1 MKKHA
6 RQVHCIGLKAW
17 FEEDDDAAQQGCN
30 DTDCGQSAHLHP
42 HQLPAH
48 LPLSH
53 SQHQQYQQPGMYPDA
68 AHQLLSSPMAC
79 DHLHQPHASYNHH
92 GDEVAHQSDLAY
104 GQQYEEEGEHMVLED
119 QSQACMMDQQHQHQH
134 LAPQELYM
142 QGLQYEACQRQY
154 SQQDEMMVMNESEQE
169 NVAPNGQLLCQAS
182 SQSHSWVRQNAVT
195 PEPPAG
201 AQEQYQ
207 TQCSGQA
214 AVIAISTL
222 KSSLAAMQK
231 RTICSLVHQNDLLGR
246 HFATQLLCCLKVSCI
261 LCIC

>member
-1 MKKHA
+1 MTLT
-6 RQVHCIGLKAW
+6 VV
-17 FEEDDDAAQQGCN
+17 
-30 DTDCGQSAHLHP
+30 SLHTYIP
-42 HQLPAH
+42 TNFQHTFLSVTHNTNNISNQACTQMLPTSCLAV
-48 LPLSH
+48 PW
-53 SQHQQYQQPGMYPDA
+53 
-68 AHQLLSSPMAC
+68 
-79 DHLHQPHASYNHH
+79 HASYNHH